1 MQYITA
7 ELKVKGGKLV
17 RVRVAF
23 DESIV
28 FQVQITGDF
37 FIHPEDGL
45 DAIENVFIGMRV
57 PPSPNEIERLVN
69 EVVTRGN
76 MKIMGFSP
84 NDLAALVAGA
94 FA

>member
-17 RVRVAF
+17 RVRIAC
-23 DESIV
+23 DESIM

-37 FIHPEDGL
+37 FIHPEEGL
-45 DAIENVFIGMRV
+45 DTIENVFVGMRV
-57 PPSPNEIERLVN
+57 PPSQNEIEGLVN
-69 EVVTRGN
+69 EVVMRDN
-76 MKIMGFSP
+76 LKIMGFSP
-84 NDLAALVAGA
+84 SDLATLVTGA